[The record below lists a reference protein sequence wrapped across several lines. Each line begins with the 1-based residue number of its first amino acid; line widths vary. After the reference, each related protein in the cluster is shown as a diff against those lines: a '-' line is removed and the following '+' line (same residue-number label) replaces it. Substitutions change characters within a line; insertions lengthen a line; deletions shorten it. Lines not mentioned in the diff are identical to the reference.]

1 MVKKGYE
8 YYGDA
13 RFFYDMDDF
22 ESCYAI
28 EEDNH
33 YQEWGTRMN
42 FEYVVGAVFGCVDE
56 DDVQDIINNG
66 PREQPIKIRYVVKL
80 GVAEL
85 KGENI
90 EVKIKDED
98 LVYIFN
104 PGHKNLIDIHNDED
118 LIWRLAYGETVYVEK
133 GKLYSRI

>member
-1 MVKKGYE
+1 MVKEGYE

-33 YQEWGTRMN
+33 YWEWGNRMN
-42 FEYVVGAVFGCVDE
+42 FEYVVGVVFATVDE
-56 DDVQDIINNG
+56 NDIYNVINNNSG
-66 PREQPIKIRYVVKL
+66 DPIKIHYVVKI
-80 GVAEL
+80 GVAIPTDDYVTVKL
-85 KGENI
+85 KGED
-90 EVKIKDED
+90 K
-98 LVYIFN
+98 VYVFK
-104 PGHKNLIDIHNDED
+104 PGQKNLIDIYNDRD
-118 LIWRLAYGETVYVEK
+118 LCLRLALGETVYVEN